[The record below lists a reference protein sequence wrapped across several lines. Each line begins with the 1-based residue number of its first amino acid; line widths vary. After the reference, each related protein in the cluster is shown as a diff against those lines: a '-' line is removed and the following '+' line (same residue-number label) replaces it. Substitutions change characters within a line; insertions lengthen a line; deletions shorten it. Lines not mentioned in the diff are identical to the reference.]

1 MKSLTTKQ
9 YLLLAAAGAA
19 FVVVFF
25 LSNFVQAN
33 RVHLPVEYEDADLS
47 LQGKRLKGWS
57 LGSDGLLADW
67 YWINSLQYI
76 GGKIVRSTDET
87 INLEDLTSLNPRLLY
102 PMLDNAT
109 DLDPK
114 FMAAYSYGAIV
125 LPAVDPNQAIALT
138 EKGIADNPQSWRLYQ
153 YLGYIYW
160 RQKDFQKAAETYAK
174 GAAIPGA
181 APFMKEM
188 SAAMLTQGGS
198 RETARAVYSSI
209 AANAEDQQSRE
220 SSQLRLKQLDAL
232 DDLDAINETMATVKD
247 RTGKCPAKTAD
258 VAPLLRSVKL
268 PHNRDFLVDRS
279 GELADPTGI
288 PYVIDAGQ
296 CKAMINLT
304 SKVPRP

>member
-1 MKSLTTKQ
+1 MKGLTTKQ
-9 YLLLAAAGAA
+9 YLLLMAAAAA

-33 RVHLPVEYEDADLS
+33 RVVLPVEYEDADLS
-47 LQGKRLKGWS
+47 MQGKRLKGWS
-57 LGSDGLLADW
+57 LGSEGLLADW

-76 GGKIVRSTDET
+76 GGKIIRSTDDT

-138 EKGIADNPQSWRLYQ
+138 EKGIADNPNAWRLYQ

-160 RQKDFQKAAETYAK
+160 RQKDFEKAAQTYQK
-174 GAAIPGA
+174 GASIPGA

-209 AANAEDQQSRE
+209 AANAEDQQSLE
-220 SSQLRLKQLDAL
+220 SSKLRLMELDAL
-232 DDLDAINETMATVKD
+232 DDRDALNSALVALKD
-247 RTGKCPAKTAD
+247 RTGKCPSKTAELTS
-258 VAPLLRSVKL
+258 LLRSVKL

-279 GELADPTGI
+279 GEFADPTGM
-288 PYVIDAGQ
+288 PYVIDSQ
-296 CKAMINLT
+296 HCVTLINPK
-304 SKVPRP
+304 SKIPKS